1 MKKWDASDYCLVI
14 LASTI
19 PLAIIMLPVMRAI
32 TGQTISENA
41 SGIVNNLMTGIGVGI
56 LTVVAQKYKKP
67 DNDRKSD
74 TSVD

>member
-1 MKKWDASDYCLVI
+1 MMKKWDASDYCLVI

-41 SGIVNNLMTGIGVGI
+41 STIMNNLMTGIGVGI

-67 DNDRKSD
+67 DNERQNNE
-74 TSVD
+74 